1 MMRILDRYVFR
12 EIIPSFILGICVF
25 TFVILLNE
33 ILRFAQRLVTQSASF
48 SDTLGILLNLLPSVL
63 CLTIPMGFLLGVLIA
78 LGRLAAD
85 SEIIAMRASGVSL
98 YRLLT
103 PILVAATLAWGATSY
118 LIINVL
124 PDSNQRV
131 RQLFFKVLT
140 SHAGTEV
147 RPRVF
152 YDRLF
157 PNLMFLV
164 LDTPTDTDYW
174 ENVILADLSEPQS
187 PRVTFADQGRLLIDP
202 EARTVMFYLRDAE
215 LHQVSHRRPAEYQ
228 RQLSK
233 EIFLPLPTETFFPP
247 EDINVPRG
255 ARELSL
261 AELRTSYRETEL
273 PVYLTEIHKK
283 FSIPFA
289 CFVFGVL
296 GLALGIR
303 NRRDG
308 RSWGFVMSLAVIFIY
323 YVLIDV
329 GENMAIG
336 ERLSPFWGM
345 WTPNIVLGA
354 GAIALLV
361 RAARE
366 SQRGLFGIDTL
377 WPLLGSKLRSLRNS
391 SQHPRSRTVILLRI
405 PRMSLRFPNTLDRYI
420 TREFTRFFLLIL
432 AALMSGL
439 LIYVIADAF
448 KNNFQGKVVL
458 VNFAFALLQ
467 IFFHMLPLATLMA
480 TLVCFVILLR
490 MSLRFPNTLDRYI
503 SREFTRFFLLILAA
517 LVSVYMLGLLIDVI
531 ADAFEHDIQGKVVL
545 EYLAFAQPQIFF
557 HMLPLATLMA
567 TLVCFAILTKTSELT
582 AAKAGGIS
590 LYRLAVPVVLM
601 GVVVSAGCFSLQEY
615 LLPYANRR
623 AAELRDEIKKRPVQ
637 TYNVLNRKW
646 MMGESQ
652 ELYNYAY
659 YDPNSRKFS
668 GLAVYKYATNPFEI
682 TERFYTEEAKWES
695 DIGAWVFSKGWKRN
709 FAEGRQ
715 IERFEALPVNDMEP
729 PSYFVKEQKRS
740 NQMTYLEL
748 TRYVED
754 LKQAGYDVVPLE
766 VARQAKFSFP
776 LAAMVTVL
784 IGVPFSFAP
793 GKKGALYGIGIAI
806 AIGLSYYVTTRIFA
820 FMGETAMLPP
830 FMAAWAPNVL
840 FGIAALYGLF
850 NVRT

>member
-12 EIIPSFILGICVF
+12 EVIPSFILGICVF

-98 YRLLT
+98 YRLLI

-118 LIINVL
+118 LIIDVL

-147 RPRVF
+147 QPRVF

-164 LDTPTDTDYW
+164 LDTPADTDYW

-202 EARTVMFYLRDAE
+202 EERTVTFYLRDAE
-215 LHQVSHRRPAEYQ
+215 LHQVSHRRPADYQ

-261 AELRTSYRETEL
+261 TELRKSYAETEL
-273 PVYLTEIHKK
+273 PIYLTEIHKK
-283 FSIPFA
+283 FAIPFA

-308 RSWGFVMSLAVIFIY
+308 RSWGFVVSLGVIFIY

-329 GENMAIG
+329 GENMAIS

-345 WTPNIVLGA
+345 WAPNIVLGG

-366 SQRGLFGIDTL
+366 SQRGLFGIDSL
-377 WPLLGSKLRSLRNS
+377 WPLLGSKLGSLPKS
-391 SQHPRSRTVILLRI
+391 STRPPSRTVILLRI
-405 PRMSLRFPNTLDRYI
+405 PR
-420 TREFTRFFLLIL
+420 TR
-432 AALMSGL
+432 
-439 LIYVIADAF
+439 
-448 KNNFQGKVVL
+448 
-458 VNFAFALLQ
+458 
-467 IFFHMLPLATLMA
+467 
-480 TLVCFVILLR
+480 
-490 MSLRFPNTLDRYI
+490 LRFPNTLDRYI

-601 GVVVSAGCFSLQEY
+601 GVVVSAGCFALQEY

-646 MMGESQ
+646 MMGENQ

-659 YDPNSRKFS
+659 YDPSSRKFS
-668 GLAVYKYATNPFEI
+668 GLAVYKYATSPFAI

-695 DIGAWVFSKGWKRN
+695 EIGAWVFSNGWKRN

-715 IERFEALPVNDMEP
+715 IERFEALAVNDMEP

-806 AIGLSYYVTTRIFA
+806 AIGLCYYVTTRIFA

-840 FGIAALYGLF
+840 FSVAALYGLF

>member
-1 MMRILDRYVFR
+1 MTRILDRYVFR
-12 EIIPSFILGICVF
+12 EVIPSFLLGIFVF

-33 ILRFAQRLVTQSASF
+33 ILRFAQRLVSQSASF

-98 YRLLT
+98 YRLLS
-103 PILVAATLAWGATSY
+103 PILFAAALAWGATSY
-118 LIINVL
+118 LIVDVL

-164 LDTPTDTDYW
+164 LDTPTDVDYW
-174 ENVILADLSEPQS
+174 ENVILADLSDPRS
-187 PRVTFADQGRLLIDP
+187 PRLTFANQGRLLIDP
-202 EARTVMFYLRDAE
+202 EERTVTFYLKDAE

-233 EIFLPLPTETFFPP
+233 EIFLPLPTDTFFPP
-247 EDINVPRG
+247 EDLNVPRG

-261 AELRTSYRETEL
+261 GQLREKYVETQE

-296 GLALGIR
+296 GLALGVR

-308 RSWGFVMSLAVIFIY
+308 RSWGFIVSLAVIFIY
-323 YVLIDV
+323 YILIDI
-329 GENMAIG
+329 GENMAISG
-336 ERLSPFWGM
+336 RLSPFLGM
-345 WTPNIVLGA
+345 WAPNIILGT
-354 GAIALLV
+354 GALALLV

-366 SQRGLFGIDTL
+366 SRGGFPGIDTL
-377 WPLLGSKLRSLRNS
+377 WPALGSKLGAWRRSRKR
-391 SQHPRSRTVILLRI
+391 PPSRTVILLRV
-405 PRMSLRFPNTLDRYI
+405 PRVAIRFPNTLDRYVG
-420 TREFTRFFLLIL
+420 REFTRFFVLIL
-432 AALMSGL
+432 LA
-439 LIYVIADAF
+439 
-448 KNNFQGKVVL
+448 L
-458 VNFAFALLQ
+458 VN
-467 IFFHMLPLATLMA
+467 
-480 TLVCFVILLR
+480 
-490 MSLRFPNTLDRYI
+490 
-503 SREFTRFFLLILAA
+503 
-517 LVSVYMLGLLIDVI
+517 VYVLGLLIDVI
-531 ADAFEHDIQGKVVL
+531 ADAFENNIQGKVVFQ
-545 EYLAFAQPQIFF
+545 YLAFAQPQIFF
-557 HMLPLATLMA
+557 HMLPLSTLMA

-601 GVVVSAGCFSLQEY
+601 GVIVSAGCFALQEY
-615 LLPYANRR
+615 LLPFANRR
-623 AAELRDEIKKRPVQ
+623 AAELRDEIKKSPVQ
-637 TYNVLNRKW
+637 TYNVMNRKW
-646 MMGESQ
+646 MMGEKPI
-652 ELYNYAY
+652 LYNYAY
-659 YDPNSRKFS
+659 YDPISKKFS
-668 GLAVYKYATNPFEI
+668 GLAVYKYETDPFDI
-682 TERFYTEEAKWES
+682 TERLYAQEATWEA

-709 FAEGRQ
+709 FDQGRQ
-715 IERFEALPVNDMEP
+715 IERFQTLDVYDMEP

-740 NQMTYLEL
+740 DQMTYLEL
-748 TRYVED
+748 SKYVED

-793 GKKGALYGIGIAI
+793 GKKGAIYGLGIAI
-806 AIGLSYYVTTRIFA
+806 ALGLAYYVTTRIFA

-830 FMAAWAPNVL
+830 MLAAWAPNVL
-840 FGIAALYGLF
+840 FSIAALYGLF

>member
-1 MMRILDRYVFR
+1 MLRVVTMMRILDRYVFR
-12 EIIPSFILGICVF
+12 EVIPSFFLGILVF

-33 ILRFAQRLVTQSASF
+33 ILRFAERLVSESASL

-98 YRLLT
+98 YRLLI
-103 PILVAATLAWGATSY
+103 PVLVAATLAWGATSY
-118 LIINVL
+118 LIIDVL

-140 SHAGTEV
+140 SHAGMEV

-164 LDTPTDTDYW
+164 LDTPTDVDYW

-187 PRVTFADQGRLLIDP
+187 PRLTFADQGRLLIDA
-202 EARTVMFYLRDAE
+202 EERTVTFYLQNAE

-261 AELRTSYRETEL
+261 NQLRTSYTETEL

-289 CFVFGVL
+289 SVVFGVL

-323 YVLIDV
+323 YVLIDI
-329 GENMAIG
+329 GENMAISG
-336 ERLSPFWGM
+336 RLSPLLGM
-345 WTPNIVLGA
+345 WTPNIVLGG

-366 SQRGLFGIDTL
+366 SQGGFFGIGSL
-377 WPLLGSKLRSLRNS
+377 WPLLGSKPGSKLRSLLKS
-391 SQHPRSRTVILLRI
+391 SKRRPSRTEILLRI
-405 PRMSLRFPNTLDRYI
+405 P
-420 TREFTRFFLLIL
+420 
-432 AALMSGL
+432 
-439 LIYVIADAF
+439 
-448 KNNFQGKVVL
+448 
-458 VNFAFALLQ
+458 
-467 IFFHMLPLATLMA
+467 
-480 TLVCFVILLR
+480 R

-517 LVSVYMLGLLIDVI
+517 LVSVYVLGLLIDVI
-531 ADAFEHDIQGKVVL
+531 ADTFENNIQGKVVF
-545 EYLAFAQPQIFF
+545 EYIALAQPQIFF

-590 LYRLAVPVVLM
+590 VYRLAVPVVLM
-601 GVVVSAGCFSLQEY
+601 GVVVSAGCFALQEY

-623 AAELRDEIKKRPVQ
+623 AAELRDEIKKRPAQ

-646 MMGESQ
+646 MMGENQ

-659 YDPNSRKFS
+659 YDPNLRKFS
-668 GLAVYKYATNPFEI
+668 GLAVYKYDTNPFEI
-682 TERFYTEEAKWES
+682 TERFYTEEATWES
-695 DIGAWVFSKGWKRN
+695 EIGAWVFRKGWKRN

-715 IERFEALPVNDMEP
+715 IERFEALRVRDMEP
-729 PSYFVKEQKRS
+729 PSYFVKVQKRS
-740 NQMTYLEL
+740 DQMTYLEL
-748 TRYVED
+748 ARYVED

-784 IGVPFSFAP
+784 IGVPFSFTP

-806 AIGLSYYVTTRIFA
+806 AIGLTYYVTTRIFA

-830 FMAAWAPNVL
+830 FIAAWAPNVL
-840 FGIAALYGLF
+840 FSIAALYGLF

>member
-12 EIIPSFILGICVF
+12 EVIPSFLLGIFVF

-33 ILRFAQRLVTQSASF
+33 ILRFAQRLVSQSASF
-48 SDTLGILLNLLPSVL
+48 SDTVGILLNLLPSVL

-103 PILVAATLAWGATSY
+103 PILFASALAWGATSY
-118 LIINVL
+118 LIIEVL

-164 LDTPTDTDYW
+164 LDTPTDVGYW

-187 PRVTFADQGRLLIDP
+187 PRLTFADQGQLLIDP
-202 EARTVMFYLRDAE
+202 DERTVTFYLKDAE
-215 LHQVSHRRPAEYQ
+215 LHQVSHRRPAAYQ
-228 RQLSK
+228 RQQSK

-247 EDINVPRG
+247 EDLNVPRG

-261 AELRTSYRETEL
+261 AQLYESYVETEL

-289 CFVFGVL
+289 CIVFGVL
-296 GLALGIR
+296 GLALGVR

-308 RSWGFVMSLAVIFIY
+308 RSWGFIVSLIVIFIY
-323 YVLIDV
+323 YVLIDI
-329 GENMAIG
+329 GENMAISG
-336 ERLSPFWGM
+336 RASPFLGM
-345 WTPNIVLGA
+345 WAPNIILGT
-354 GAIALLV
+354 GAVALLV

-366 SQRGLFGIDTL
+366 SQGGFPGIDTL
-377 WPLLGSKLRSLRNS
+377 WPTLGAKLRSWRKTGTR
-391 SQHPRSRTVILLRI
+391 PPGRTVIVVRV
-405 PRMSLRFPNTLDRYI
+405 PRVNIRFPNTLDRYVG
-420 TREFTRFFLLIL
+420 REFTRFFVLIL
-432 AALMSGL
+432 LA
-439 LIYVIADAF
+439 
-448 KNNFQGKVVL
+448 L
-458 VNFAFALLQ
+458 VN
-467 IFFHMLPLATLMA
+467 
-480 TLVCFVILLR
+480 
-490 MSLRFPNTLDRYI
+490 
-503 SREFTRFFLLILAA
+503 
-517 LVSVYMLGLLIDVI
+517 VYVLGLLIDVI
-531 ADAFEHDIQGKVVL
+531 ADAFENNIQGKVVFQ
-545 EYLAFAQPQIFF
+545 YLAFAQPQILF
-557 HMLPLATLMA
+557 HMLPLSTLMA

-601 GVVVSAGCFSLQEY
+601 GVFVSAGCFALQEY
-615 LLPYANRR
+615 LLPFANRR
-623 AAELRDEIKKRPVQ
+623 AAELRDEIKNSPVQ
-637 TYNVLNRKW
+637 TYNVMNRKW
-646 MMGESQ
+646 MMGENR

-659 YDPNSRKFS
+659 YDPLSKKFS
-668 GLAVYKYATNPFEI
+668 GLAVYKYGTDPFEI
-682 TERFYTEEAKWES
+682 TERLYAEEATWES
-695 DIGAWVFSKGWKRN
+695 SVGAWVFAKGWKRN
-709 FAEGRQ
+709 FDEGRQ
-715 IERFEALPVNDMEP
+715 IERFKTLNVYDMEP

-740 NQMTYLEL
+740 DQMTYLEL
-748 TRYVED
+748 TSYVED
-754 LKQAGYDVVPLE
+754 LRRAGYDVVPLE

-784 IGVPFSFAP
+784 IGVPFSFSP
-793 GKKGALYGIGIAI
+793 GKKGAIYGLGIAI
-806 AIGLSYYVTTRIFA
+806 ALGLAYYVTTRVFA

-830 FMAAWAPNVL
+830 MLSAWAPNVL
-840 FGIAALYGLF
+840 FSIAALYGLF

>member
-1 MMRILDRYVFR
+1 MTRILDRYVFR
-12 EIIPSFILGICVF
+12 EVIPSFLLGIFVF

-33 ILRFAQRLVTQSASF
+33 ILRFAQRLVSQSASL

-98 YRLLT
+98 YRLLS
-103 PILVAATLAWGATSY
+103 PILFAAALAWGATSY
-118 LIINVL
+118 LIIEVL

-131 RQLFFKVLT
+131 RQLFFKILT

-164 LDTPTDTDYW
+164 LDTPTDVSYW
-174 ENVILADLSEPQS
+174 ENVILADLSDPQS
-187 PRVTFADQGRLLIDP
+187 PRLTFANQGQLLIDP
-202 EARTVMFYLRDAE
+202 DARTVTFYLKDAE

-228 RQLSK
+228 RQISK
-233 EIFLPLPTETFFPP
+233 EIFLPLPTDTFFPP
-247 EDINVPRG
+247 EDLNVPRG

-261 AELRTSYRETEL
+261 AQLRASYTEKGE

-296 GLALGIR
+296 GLALGVR

-308 RSWGFVMSLAVIFIY
+308 RSWGFIVSLVVIFVY
-323 YVLIDV
+323 YILIDI
-329 GENMAIG
+329 GENMAISG
-336 ERLSPFWGM
+336 RLSPLLGM
-345 WTPNIVLGA
+345 WAPNIILGT
-354 GAIALLV
+354 GALALLL

-366 SQRGLFGIDTL
+366 SHGGFPKIDVW
-377 WPLLGSKLRSLRNS
+377 WPALGSKLRGWRRDRKRT
-391 SQHPRSRTVILLRI
+391 PGKTVILLRV
-405 PRMSLRFPNTLDRYI
+405 PRVTVRFPNTLDRYVG
-420 TREFTRFFLLIL
+420 REFTRFFVLIL
-432 AALMSGL
+432 LA
-439 LIYVIADAF
+439 
-448 KNNFQGKVVL
+448 L
-458 VNFAFALLQ
+458 VN
-467 IFFHMLPLATLMA
+467 
-480 TLVCFVILLR
+480 
-490 MSLRFPNTLDRYI
+490 
-503 SREFTRFFLLILAA
+503 
-517 LVSVYMLGLLIDVI
+517 VYVLGLLIDVI
-531 ADAFEHDIQGKVVL
+531 ADAFENNIQGKLVL
-545 EYLAFAQPQIFF
+545 QYLAFAQPQILF
-557 HMLPLATLMA
+557 HMLPLSTLMA

-590 LYRLAVPVVLM
+590 LYRLAVPAVLM
-601 GVVVSAGCFSLQEY
+601 GVIVSAGCFALQEY
-615 LLPYANRR
+615 LLPFANRR
-623 AAELRDEIKKRPVQ
+623 AAELRDEIKKSPVQ
-637 TYNVLNRKW
+637 TYNVMTRKW
-646 MMGESQ
+646 MMGEKPI
-652 ELYNYAY
+652 LYNYAY
-659 YDPNSRKFS
+659 YDPLSRKFS
-668 GLAVYKYATNPFEI
+668 GLAVYKYETDPFDI
-682 TERFYTEEAKWES
+682 TERLYAEEAIWEA
-695 DIGAWVFSKGWKRN
+695 DIGAWVFAKGWKRN
-709 FAEGRQ
+709 FDEGRQ
-715 IERFEALPVNDMEP
+715 IERFETLPVHDMEP

-740 NQMTYLEL
+740 DQMTYLEL
-748 TRYVED
+748 SRYVED

-793 GKKGALYGIGIAI
+793 GKKGAIYGLGIAI
-806 AIGLSYYVTTRIFA
+806 ALGLAYYVTTRIFA

-830 FMAAWAPNVL
+830 LLAAWAPNVL
-840 FGIAALYGLF
+840 FSIAALYGLF

>member
-1 MMRILDRYVFR
+1 MTRILDRYVFR

-33 ILRFAQRLVTQSASF
+33 ILRFAQRLVTQSASL

-78 LGRLAAD
+78 LGRLSAD

-202 EARTVMFYLRDAE
+202 EARTVMFYLRNAE

-432 AALMSGL
+432 AAL
-439 LIYVIADAF
+439 
-448 KNNFQGKVVL
+448 
-458 VNFAFALLQ
+458 
-467 IFFHMLPLATLMA
+467 
-480 TLVCFVILLR
+480 
-490 MSLRFPNTLDRYI
+490 
-503 SREFTRFFLLILAA
+503 
-517 LVSVYMLGLLIDVI
+517 VSVYMLGLLIDVI

-545 EYLAFAQPQIFF
+545 EYLAFAQPQILF

-601 GVVVSAGCFSLQEY
+601 GVVVSAGCFALQEY

-682 TERFYTEEAKWES
+682 SERVYTEEAKWES

-715 IERFEALPVNDMEP
+715 IERFEALPVHDMEP

-740 NQMTYLEL
+740 DQMTYLEL

-840 FGIAALYGLF
+840 FSIAALYGLF

>member
-12 EIIPSFILGICVF
+12 EVIPSFILGIFVF

-33 ILRFAQRLVTQSASF
+33 ILRFAQRLVTQSASL

-63 CLTIPMGFLLGVLIA
+63 CLTIPMGFLLGVLVA
-78 LGRLAAD
+78 LGRLSAD

-103 PILVAATLAWGATSY
+103 PVLVAATIAWGATSY
-118 LIINVL
+118 LIISVL

-164 LDTPTDTDYW
+164 LDTPTDVDYW

-187 PRVTFADQGRLLIDP
+187 PRLTFAAQGRLLIDP
-202 EARTVMFYLRDAE
+202 EERTVTFYLQDAE
-215 LHQVSHRRPAEYQ
+215 LHQVSHRQPADYQ

-233 EIFLPLPTETFFPP
+233 EIFLPLPAETFFPP

-261 AELRTSYRETEL
+261 NQLRAAYIETEL

-308 RSWGFVMSLAVIFIY
+308 SSWGFVMSLTVIFIY
-323 YVLIDV
+323 YILIDV
-329 GENMAIG
+329 GENLAIS

-345 WTPNIVLGA
+345 WTPNIVLGG

-366 SQRGLFGIDTL
+366 SQRGLFGIDSL
-377 WPLLGSKLRSLRNS
+377 WPPLASKLRALRKS
-391 SQHPRSRTVILLRI
+391 TRPPSRTVILLRI
-405 PRMSLRFPNTLDRYI
+405 PRT
-420 TREFTRFFLLIL
+420 
-432 AALMSGL
+432 
-439 LIYVIADAF
+439 
-448 KNNFQGKVVL
+448 
-458 VNFAFALLQ
+458 
-467 IFFHMLPLATLMA
+467 
-480 TLVCFVILLR
+480 
-490 MSLRFPNTLDRYI
+490 SLRFPNTLDRYI

-517 LVSVYMLGLLIDVI
+517 LVSVYLLGLLIDVI
-531 ADAFEHDIQGKVVL
+531 ADAFKNNIQGKIVL
-545 EYLAFAQPQIFF
+545 EYLTFAQPQIFF

-601 GVVVSAGCFSLQEY
+601 GVIVSVGCFALQEY

-623 AAELRDEIKKRPVQ
+623 AAELRDQIKKRPVQ

-668 GLAVYKYATNPFEI
+668 GLAVYKYDTNPFAL

-715 IERFEALPVNDMEP
+715 IEHFEALPVYDMEP

-776 LAAMVTVL
+776 LAAVVTVL

-793 GKKGALYGIGIAI
+793 GKKGAIYGIGIAI

-830 FMAAWAPNVL
+830 FIAAWAPNVL
-840 FGIAALYGLF
+840 FSIAALYGLF

>member
-1 MMRILDRYVFR
+1 MTRILDRYVFR
-12 EIIPSFILGICVF
+12 EVIPSFILGIFVF

-33 ILRFAQRLVTQSASF
+33 ILRFAQRLVTQSASL

-63 CLTIPMGFLLGVLIA
+63 CLTIPMGFLLGVLVA

-85 SEIIAMRASGVSL
+85 SEVIAMRASGVSL
-98 YRLLT
+98 YRLLI
-103 PILVAATLAWGATSY
+103 PVLFAATLAWGATSY
-118 LIINVL
+118 LIIDVL

-174 ENVILADLSEPQS
+174 ENVILADLSDPQS

-202 EARTVMFYLRDAE
+202 EERTVTFYLRDAE

-233 EIFLPLPTETFFPP
+233 EIFLPLPAETFFPP

-261 AELRTSYRETEL
+261 AQLRTSYRETEL
-273 PVYLTEIHKK
+273 PVYSTEIHKK

-308 RSWGFVMSLAVIFIY
+308 RSWGFIMSLTVIFIY
-323 YVLIDV
+323 YVLIDI
-329 GENMAIG
+329 GENMAIAA
-336 ERLSPFWGM
+336 RLSPFWGM
-345 WTPNIVLGA
+345 WTPNIVIGA
-354 GAIALLV
+354 GAVALLV

-366 SQRGLFGIDTL
+366 SQRSWFSIDAL
-377 WPLLGSKLRSLRNS
+377 WPLLASKLRSLRKS
-391 SQHPRSRTVILLRI
+391 SEHPRSRTVILLRI

-432 AALMSGL
+432 AAL
-439 LIYVIADAF
+439 
-448 KNNFQGKVVL
+448 
-458 VNFAFALLQ
+458 
-467 IFFHMLPLATLMA
+467 
-480 TLVCFVILLR
+480 
-490 MSLRFPNTLDRYI
+490 
-503 SREFTRFFLLILAA
+503 
-517 LVSVYMLGLLIDVI
+517 VSVYMLGLLIDVI
-531 ADAFEHDIQGKVVL
+531 ADAFKNDIQGKIVL
-545 EYLAFAQPQIFF
+545 EYLAFTQPQIFF

-601 GVVVSAGCFSLQEY
+601 GAVVSTGCFAMQEY

-623 AAELRDEIKKRPVQ
+623 AAELRDEIKKSPVQ

-659 YDPNSRKFS
+659 YDPTSRKFS
-668 GLAVYKYATNPFEI
+668 GLALYKYDTNPFAI
-682 TERFYTEEAKWES
+682 TERFYTEEAQWKS

-709 FAEGRQ
+709 FAADRQ
-715 IERFEALPVNDMEP
+715 IERFEGLPVYDMEP

-754 LKQAGYDVVPLE
+754 LKQAGYDVIPLE

-830 FMAAWAPNVL
+830 LVAAWARNVL
-840 FGIAALYGLF
+840 FSLAALYGLF